1 LNDNNLGKTIPT
13 LDVETIIFSVK
24 DLENIIFNKMV
35 EQKFKTEKQPLIS
48 IIIPTYNYGHLISET
63 IDSILAQTY
72 ENIEIIVIDDE
83 STDNTTELIRN
94 NYWIDIYPFFVNYY
108 YIKHQGAKTPAH
120 AMNYGISIA
129 KGEYIAFLGADDR
142 LAPEYIEKC
151 YNQYIIADIKNINL
165 GLVWTGL
172 HYFGNFNKIQLPIIS
187 QTKWRYDFLLNPSG
201 QLGAMLV
208 PKSVYDKVG
217 KFDEKIIGLED
228 WDMAIRILLSGY
240 KAMSIKKPIAYARVH
255 KGNSNHPEIQK
266 NALKQL
272 KKKYPLMHIAHLIYS
287 MKLIIKSDMSFK
299 EKFRVTKL
307 TFEFLFS
314 QL

>member
-1 LNDNNLGKTIPT
+1 LNNNNLGKTIPT
-13 LDVETIIFSVK
+13 LDVETITFSVK
-24 DLENIIFNKMV
+24 DLENMIFNNMV

-72 ENIEIIVIDDE
+72 NNLEIIVVDDE
-83 STDNTTELIRN
+83 STDNTEEVISKYL
-94 NYWIDIYPFFVNYY
+94 FAVKYY

-129 KGEYIAFLGADDR
+129 KGEYIAFLGADDK
-142 LAPEYIEKC
+142 LAPKYIEKC
-151 YNQYIIADIKNINL
+151 YNQYIIANMKNINL

-172 HYFGNFNKIQLPIIS
+172 HYFGNLNKIQLPIIT
-187 QTKWRYDFLLNPSG
+187 QTRWRYDFLLNPSG

-228 WDMAIRILLSGY
+228 WDMAIRILLAGY

-287 MKLIIKSDMSFK
+287 MKLIVKSDMGFK
-299 EKFRVTKL
+299 EKLRVTKL
-307 TFEFLFS
+307 TFEFLLS